1 MNPYRVVR
9 SEAEL
14 EAVATDSLV
23 SDSLVSGAFCLRS
36 IHEKA
41 GPNAWV
47 EPGSEETIPTSAVW
61 EMLTGAYETIILDED
76 REVWVLIDAAAPQP
90 VRPPRG
96 EDSPDFVT
104 RARLGDRNTE
114 WVIHASL
121 AEARAEIESL
131 IGAGIAADNMLI
143 YARTDK
149 NRIDFYPV
157 EHIKAGT
164 SAGALPCLGRQDR
177 YHVATASA
185 LCP

>member
-23 SDSLVSGAFCLRS
+23 SGAYCLKS
-36 IHEKA
+36 IHEKS
-41 GPNAWV
+41 GPNSWV
-47 EPGSEETIPTSAVW
+47 EPGCEDEVTTAALW

-90 VRPPRG
+90 VRPPRA
-96 EDSPDFVT
+96 EDSPDYLT
-104 RARLGDRNTE
+104 RARLGDRNAE
-114 WVIHASL
+114 WVTHANL

-131 IGAGIAADNMLI
+131 IGAGTSADNMLI

-157 EHIKAGT
+157 EHIAASTAAAG
-164 SAGALPCLGRQDR
+164 LPWAPSP
-177 YHVATASA
+177 V
-185 LCP
+185 